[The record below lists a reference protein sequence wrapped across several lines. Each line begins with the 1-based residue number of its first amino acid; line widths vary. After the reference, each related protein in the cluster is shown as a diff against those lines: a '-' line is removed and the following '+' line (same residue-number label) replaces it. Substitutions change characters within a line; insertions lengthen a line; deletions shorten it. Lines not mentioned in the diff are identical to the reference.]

1 MAESHIRIDEGVKRG
16 PRTRQKAPRNA
27 SNTPVDPSLAYD
39 PQKLVGVDI
48 NQILTRYLNGETS
61 TQIAKSLN
69 CTRQGL
75 GYFLRE
81 NAEED
86 WKNAQVI
93 QAIERKEQ
101 AEDELGNAND
111 SLSLARARERL
122 RSAQWELE
130 RVCNRIF
137 GQKQEVSMTVDI
149 RIQVDHC
156 LTEDARSLLERVR
169 TVALIPT
176 SVHVAPLALEGPE
189 LVPTSIKE

>member
-16 PRTRQKAPRNA
+16 PRIRQKAPRNA
-27 SNTPVDPSLAYD
+27 SNTLVDPSLAYD

-48 NQILTRYLNGETS
+48 NQVIIRYLNGETS
-61 TQIAKSLN
+61 TEIAKSLG

-75 GYFLRE
+75 GYYLRA

-101 AEDELGNAND
+101 AEDELGKAND

-137 GQKQEVSMTVDI
+137 GQKQEVAMTINI
-149 RIQVDHC
+149 RVQVDHG

-169 TVALIPT
+169 AVQLPQRIIDN
-176 SVHVAPLALEGPE
+176 EPE
-189 LVPTSIKE
+189 PST

>member
-1 MAESHIRIDEGVKRG
+1 MAEAHKRIDKGVERG
-16 PRTRQKAPRNA
+16 PRISQKALGNA
-27 SNTPVDPSLAYD
+27 SNIPVDPSLAYD

-101 AEDELGNAND
+101 AEDELGNAID

-137 GQKQEVSMTVDI
+137 GQKQEVAMTIDI
-149 RIQVDHC
+149 RVQVDHS

-169 TVALIPT
+169 A
-176 SVHVAPLALEGPE
+176 APQLTQRTIDNDEEPS
-189 LVPTSIKE
+189 T